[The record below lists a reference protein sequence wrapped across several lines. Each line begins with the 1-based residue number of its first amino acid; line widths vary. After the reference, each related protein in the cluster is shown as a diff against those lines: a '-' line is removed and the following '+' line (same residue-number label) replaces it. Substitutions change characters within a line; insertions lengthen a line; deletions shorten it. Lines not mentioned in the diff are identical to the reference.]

1 MVKWIQRAKPRIILL
16 ENVSGAPWD
25 QKVRLLSEIGYAAT
39 FTRIDTKQYYIPQ
52 TRQRGYLFAI
62 RSTKKQ
68 NDPRPAEWMALVKSL
83 KRPASAS
90 LDKFMLPNDD
100 PRVLRGRAKL
110 TAESLN
116 ASGENRAGRT
126 DWTKCETR
134 HQRCRST
141 EQLGDQRPLTEWSET
156 TAVTMPGFAWN
167 DWTGAQVNRIH
178 DLMDINT
185 LRMAQ
190 LDMDCTYKTMVWNVS
205 QNVDRDTM
213 GRLGLCQCLTPDG
226 VFYVSNRGGPLVGEE
241 LLLLQGIPVDDLL
254 LTKESEDNLKDL
266 AGNAMSSTVVGA
278 CLLSALIAGQEGLRR
293 TSATTDK
300 APLVPRPLMTPTP
313 ESITQKF
320 GTYESVS
327 VPLKPLH
334 VAFGWDE
341 FMDQAR
347 SSARLCVS
355 EGSEQSIPFAS
366 PNVLDQEHLMR
377 CRDCGHSC
385 SSKASRGKYEEHSFE
400 PWVNDTPRTPPY
412 LFMQKLQQM
421 LPMTLTLA
429 GMDLETTWPVDE
441 EWTSI
446 WKQSVKEEFRLS
458 KISRSVQWHAL
469 FTSSVGA
476 RLELH
481 LGKKPLWLLFST
493 GSQRPLARM
502 YAKNSTL
509 IDGAWQVRLP
519 QEIPLQLQI
528 RSHLGQTVDSWRQR
542 MGLQGKFLSE
552 VQYECVEISVL
563 SENSLGIDG
572 TYRALPKCGGAC
584 GSMHKRTTNS
594 DSDDDLFFFLESGRR
609 SLPDEDYFVIAPTC
623 HRTCDGEYRETLLR
637 FDPSYRATFFQ
648 DTDHN
653 NIGLTV
659 SAHFQDWRTLS
670 GSTIVVC
677 SRKIAVTTP
686 TCLRVARGDWKPCPE
701 LIDCRIPSSMIPGLN
716 KTAQVNLNKSQRL
729 LQQLSFCLFRLE
741 APSMLN
747 EWLPVASEQSND
759 SDSACTVCAPRL
771 PSIKWRRVQSGKI
784 IRFEALEDGQ
794 EGAAYERAL
803 KHRPQPWL
811 LRLLQDDAH
820 QISVKIGCN
829 PVSLV
834 EQALGRFPVDSLL
847 RLQLLQEQPKS
858 VRYDWRVVQH
868 VEQSFGNFA
877 KLRMKSNKL
886 DASADQPPN
895 FNMKLRPEQ
904 LRSLM
909 WMLEQETA
917 NKIFCEEEVVE
928 AILPTLSWRAEGRVR
943 RPVAIKGG
951 IIADEV
957 GYGKTAITLGLIDSA
972 GEPPA
977 PPTEYT
983 RGFLALKATLV
994 VVPSTLCG
1002 QWPSEIRKFLGTS
1015 KKVVTIKDMASFN
1028 NLTVSDLQAA
1038 DIVVIGFNVVSGE
1051 KYFNRLARF
1060 CGVNP
1065 GSLPKGNTG
1074 GRRFAAIYKQC
1085 LLALRQRVQQLV
1097 TDCSAV
1103 FSDICKAAEQ
1113 PLASEDLVVT
1123 LDKKK
1128 SAYKVHDGKKLNE
1141 TVYKVEKSERDPW
1154 ELGKVK
1160 TSFSRMKSPPLEMFF
1175 WNRIVVDE

>member
-1 MVKWIQRAKPRIILL
+1 MVKWIRRAQPQIILL

-52 TRQRGYLFAI
+52 TRQRGYLFAV
-62 RSTKKQ
+62 RSSKKQ
-68 NDPRPAEWMALVKSL
+68 SDPRPTKWMNLVKAL
-83 KRPASAS
+83 KRPASAP
-90 LDKFMLPNDD
+90 LDAFMLPNDD

-213 GRLGLCQCLTPDG
+213 GRLGLAQCLTPDG

-278 CLLSALIAGQEGLRR
+278 CLVCALVAGQENLGRQ
-293 TSATTDK
+293 STTAEK
-300 APLVPRPLMTPTP
+300 SPLVPRPLMAPTP
-313 ESITQKF
+313 EVITQKF
-320 GTYESVS
+320 GTYETAS

-334 VAFGWDE
+334 VAFEWDE
-341 FMDQAR
+341 FIDQAQ

-366 PNVLDQEHLMR
+366 PDLLDQEHLLI

-385 SSKASRGKYEEHSFE
+385 SSKASRGKFEEHSFE
-400 PWVNDTPRTPPY
+400 PWVNGTPRTPPHI
-412 LFMQKLQQM
+412 FMKKLRQM

-429 GMDLETTWPVDE
+429 GMKLDNSWPVEE
-441 EWTSI
+441 EWTTI
-446 WKQSVKEEFRLS
+446 WETSVKGEFRLS
-458 KISRSVQWHAL
+458 KISRSVQWQVVFA
-469 FTSSVGA
+469 SSVGA

-481 LGKKPLWLLFST
+481 LGRKPVWLLFSS
-493 GSQRPLARM
+493 GLQHPLARM
-502 YAKNSTL
+502 YASNSTL
-509 IDGAWQVRLP
+509 IDGTWQVCLP
-519 QEIPLQLQI
+519 KEIALELQI
-528 RSHLGQTVDSWRQR
+528 RGQPGNIVESWRRR
-542 MGLQGKFLSE
+542 MGLQGKFLNE
-552 VQYECVEISVL
+552 VQHERIEISIL

-572 TYRALPKCGGAC
+572 VYQALPKCGGAC
-584 GSMHKRTTNS
+584 GSMHKRIKDRNS
-594 DSDDDLFFFLESGRR
+594 DEDLFFFLESGRR
-609 SLPDEDYFVIAPTC
+609 SLPDQDSFVIAPTC
-623 HRTCDGEYRETLLR
+623 HRTCEGEYRNTLIRL
-637 FDPSYRATFFQ
+637 DPSYRPTFFQ
-648 DTDHN
+648 GADGN
-653 NIGLTV
+653 KSSVTV
-659 SAHFQDWRTLS
+659 PAHSQDWRTLP

-677 SRKIAVTTP
+677 SEHIAVTSP
-686 TCLRVARGDWKPCPE
+686 ICLSVPRGDWKLCPE
-701 LIDCRIPSSMIPGLN
+701 LIDCRIPSSMIPDLN
-716 KTAQVNLNKSQRL
+716 MTAQVNLNKSQRL
-729 LQQLSFCLFRLE
+729 LQQLAFCLFRLE
-741 APSMLN
+741 TPPVLDD
-747 EWLPVASEQSND
+747 WLPVSSVQANALD
-759 SDSACTVCAPRL
+759 SPCTVCAPR
-771 PSIKWRRVQSGKI
+771 PPRIQWRRVQVGKT

-794 EGAAYERAL
+794 ESAAYERAL

-811 LRLLQDDAH
+811 LRLHQDDDRHMAL
-820 QISVKIGCN
+820 KIACN
-829 PVSLV
+829 PVSLT
-834 EQALGRFPVDSLL
+834 EQALGYLPSDSIL
-847 RLQLLQEQPKS
+847 RLQLLQQQPQS
-858 VRYDWRVVQH
+858 LRFDWRVVNH
-868 VEQSFGNFA
+868 VEKSIGHFP

-886 DASADQPPN
+886 DAAAQQPPN
-895 FNMKLRPEQ
+895 FSLQLRPEQ
-904 LRSLM
+904 LRSLK

-917 NKIFCEEEVVE
+917 GKIFYEEEVVE
-928 AILPTLSWRAEGRVR
+928 AILPTLSWRAEGRVQ
-943 RPVAIKGG
+943 RPVAIRGG
-951 IIADEV
+951 IVADQV

-972 GEPPA
+972 GEPAA
-977 PPTEYT
+977 PPAEYST
-983 RGFLALKATLV
+983 GFLALKATLV
-994 VVPSTLCG
+994 VVPSTLTG

-1015 KKVVTIKDMASFN
+1015 KKVVTIKDMLSFN

-1038 DIVVIGFNVVSGE
+1038 DIVVIGFNVLSGD

-1060 CGVNP
+1060 CGINP

-1074 GRRFAAIYKQC
+1074 GRRFAAIYRQC
-1085 LLALRQRVQQLV
+1085 LLALRHRVEQLV
-1097 TDCSAV
+1097 TDCSTV
-1103 FSDICKAAEQ
+1103 FSEICKAAEQ
-1113 PLASEDLVVT
+1113 PLSNEESVVT
-1123 LDKKK
+1123 LDGKK
-1128 SAYKVHDGKKLNE
+1128 SAYKIQGGAMLNE

-1154 ELGKVK
+1154 GLGKIK
-1160 TSFSRMKSPPLEMFF
+1160 SSYSGMKSPPLEMFF

>member
-1 MVKWIQRAKPRIILL
+1 MVKWIRRAQPKIILL

-25 QKVRLLSEIGYAAT
+25 QKVRLLSDIGYSAT

-62 RSTKKQ
+62 RSSKKK
-68 NDPRPAEWMALVKSL
+68 NDPRPAEWMDLVKSL

-90 LDKFMLPNDD
+90 LDAFMLPNDD

-156 TAVTMPGFAWN
+156 TTVTMPGFAWN

-190 LDMDCTYKTMVWNVS
+190 MDMDCTYKTMVWNVS

-278 CLLSALIAGQEGLRR
+278 CLLSALIAGQEGLGR
-293 TSATTDK
+293 TSTTTDK

-313 ESITQKF
+313 ESITQEF
-320 GTYESVS
+320 GTYETVL
-327 VPLKPLH
+327 VPLKPLP

-341 FMDQAR
+341 FIDQAQ

-355 EGSEQSIPFAS
+355 EGSEQSIPFAC
-366 PNVLDQEHLMR
+366 PDLLDQEHLLR

-385 SSKASRGKYEEHSFE
+385 SSKASSGKYEEHSFE
-400 PWVNDTPRTPPY
+400 PWVNGTPRTPPH
-412 LFMQKLQQM
+412 LFMQKLKRM
-421 LPMTLTLA
+421 LPMTFTLA
-429 GMDLETTWPVDE
+429 GMNLEKSWPIDDE
-441 EWTSI
+441 WRNI
-446 WKQSVKEEFRLS
+446 WENIVKGEFRLS
-458 KISRSVQWHAL
+458 KICRSIQWQVVY
-469 FTSSVGA
+469 TSNVGA

-481 LGKKPLWLLFST
+481 LERKPLWLLFST
-493 GSQRPLARM
+493 ELQHPVARM
-502 YAKNSTL
+502 YSTNSTL
-509 IDGAWQVRLP
+509 IDGTWQVCLP
-519 QEIPLQLQI
+519 QEIPLKLQI
-528 RSHLGQTVDSWRQR
+528 RGYLGKTVESWRQR
-542 MGLQGKFLSE
+542 MGLQGSFLSE

-563 SENSLGIDG
+563 SQNCLGIDG
-572 TYRALPKCGGAC
+572 IYQALPKCGGAC
-584 GSMHKRTTNS
+584 GTMHKRIRYN
-594 DSDDDLFFFLESGRR
+594 DSDDELFFFLESGRR
-609 SLPDEDYFVIAPTC
+609 SLPDGDNFVIAPTC
-623 HRTCDGEYRETLLR
+623 HRTCDGEYRETLIRL
-637 FDPSYRATFFQ
+637 DPSYRPTFFQ
-648 DTDHN
+648 DADDN
-653 NIGLTV
+653 NICVTV
-659 SAHFQDWRTLS
+659 PARSQDWRTLS

-677 SRKIAVTTP
+677 SQQIAVTTP
-686 TCLRVARGDWKPCPE
+686 TCLRVPRGDWKLCPE
-701 LIDCRIPSSMIPGLN
+701 LIDCRIPSAMIPNFN

-729 LQQLSFCLFRLE
+729 LQQLAFCLFRLD
-741 APSMLN
+741 APPILTD
-747 EWLPVASEQSND
+747 WLPVVSERPND
-759 SDSACTVCAPRL
+759 LDSACAVSAPRV
-771 PSIKWRRVQSGKI
+771 PGIQWRRVQSGKT

-811 LRLLQDDAH
+811 LRLLQDEAQ

-829 PVSLV
+829 PVSLA
-834 EQALGRFPVDSLL
+834 EQALGCLPAASLL
-847 RLQLLQEQPKS
+847 RLQLLQHQPES

-868 VEQSFGNFA
+868 VEQSFGNFS

-886 DASADQPPN
+886 DASADQPPH
-895 FNMKLRPEQ
+895 FKIKLRPEQ

-909 WMLEQETA
+909 WMLEQENA
-917 NKIFCEEEVVE
+917 GRIFYEEEVVE

-943 RPVAIKGG
+943 RPVAVRGG

-972 GEPPA
+972 GDPPA
-977 PPTEYT
+977 PPAEY
-983 RGFLALKATLV
+983 RNGFLALKATLV
-994 VVPSTLCG
+994 IVPSTLTG

-1015 KKVVTIKDMASFN
+1015 KKVVIIKDMPSFN

-1038 DIVVIGFNVVSGE
+1038 DIVIIGFNVLSGE
-1051 KYFNRLARF
+1051 KYFARLARF

-1074 GRRFAAIYKQC
+1074 GRRFAAIYRQC
-1085 LLALRQRVQQLV
+1085 LVALRHRVEQLV
-1097 TDCSAV
+1097 MDCSIV
-1103 FSDICKAAEQ
+1103 FSEICKAAEQ
-1113 PLASEDLVVT
+1113 PLAIEDLVVT

-1128 SAYKVHDGKKLNE
+1128 SAYKVRDGTKLNE

-1154 ELGKVK
+1154 ELGRVK
-1160 TSFSRMKSPPLEMFF
+1160 TSYSRMKSPPLEMFF
-1175 WNRIVVDE
+1175 WNRVVVDE